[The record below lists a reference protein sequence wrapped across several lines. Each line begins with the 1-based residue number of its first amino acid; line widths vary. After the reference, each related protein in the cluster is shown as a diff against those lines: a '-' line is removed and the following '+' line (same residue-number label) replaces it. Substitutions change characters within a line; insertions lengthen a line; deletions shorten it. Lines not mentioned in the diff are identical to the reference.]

1 MAKNRKNLPA
11 AIRFGPVVKALLL
24 CLVIGGAAVGYVWQK
39 QQISELGKQILA
51 REKRLNEFQD
61 ANKKLRDQLAMLRS
75 PARLEHR
82 ARELNLGL
90 GQPLPQNI
98 WRLPEPVV
106 TPARSSQAGGQY
118 AANQHPGQGM
128 P

>member
-1 MAKNRKNLPA
+1 MARNRKNLPA
-11 AIRFGPVVKALLL
+11 SIRFGPVVKALLL

-39 QQISELGKQILA
+39 TQIYELGKQIRNREARLA
-51 REKRLNEFQD
+51 ELQD

-75 PARLEHR
+75 PARLEQR

-98 WRLPEPVV
+98 WRLPEPAAL
-106 TPARSSQAGGQY
+106 PAGSLPGSGQY
-118 AANQHPGQGM
+118 AAYQSRGVGM